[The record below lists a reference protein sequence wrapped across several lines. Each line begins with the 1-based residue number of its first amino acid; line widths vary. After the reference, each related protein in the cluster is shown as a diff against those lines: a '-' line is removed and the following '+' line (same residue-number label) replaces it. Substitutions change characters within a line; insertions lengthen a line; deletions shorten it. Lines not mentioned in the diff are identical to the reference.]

1 MNDKDSQYII
11 DKIHMILDEYNPI
24 EKEGFLNLRALYNSE
39 NLQDK
44 WIYLIVLASFSF
56 NFMAR
61 FNSKHQYNSSYAKG
75 ICKYNTSIENNII
88 NFSKLLKERNVD
100 FYSPYGYIS
109 CVPKGEKLLLTQ
121 GGGEQVCIGVESDS
135 SAVGY
140 AEVKITSLSGAYIHL
155 KNDGSIEL
163 NGLLISKEGKIIE
176 QSK

>member
-1 MNDKDSQYII
+1 MWISRQIIKEEKLPPTECGKVTMNSCG
-11 DKIHMILDEYNPI
+11 KIE
-24 EKEGFLNLRALYNSE
+24 A
-39 NLQDK
+39 
-44 WIYLIVLASFSF
+44 AST
-56 NFMAR
+56 
-61 FNSKHQYNSSYAKG
+61 G
-75 ICKYNTSIENNII
+75 V
-88 NFSKLLKERNVD
+88 ERNVD
-100 FYSPYGYIS
+100 FYSPYGYVS

-140 AEVKITSLSGAYIHL
+140 GEVKITSLSGAYIHL

>member
-1 MNDKDSQYII
+1 MWISRQIIKEEKLPPTECGKVSMNSGG
-11 DKIHMILDEYNPI
+11 KIE
-24 EKEGFLNLRALYNSE
+24 A
-39 NLQDK
+39 
-44 WIYLIVLASFSF
+44 AST
-56 NFMAR
+56 
-61 FNSKHQYNSSYAKG
+61 G
-75 ICKYNTSIENNII
+75 V
-88 NFSKLLKERNVD
+88 ERNVD

-140 AEVKITSLSGAYIHL
+140 GEVKITSLSGAYIHL